1 MVLELLRQAKAEGI
15 QLYLEAGK
23 LKFRARTQPP
33 SDDLRQAIMGR
44 KSDLIAFFEE
54 RAPAQN
60 NDGPQASD
68 PTSPA
73 PLSQTQRRVFYQETA
88 FALQD
93 TYVMRAAYR
102 FDGQL
107 DATRLKQALNAILDR
122 HTILRS
128 KFSIDDAGEATQTP
142 VADLEFAFDIQE
154 EVDFDSWIA
163 KQMAMPLDIG
173 KGMVCYAGLLKR
185 QDTSYLFFAFH
196 HLVFDGW
203 SFDCFYKELATL
215 YNANEG
221 QNLPDIPFQYGDF
234 ARWQEDKDWSDKS
247 RAFWREQLNGA
258 SILNTIKPD
267 HARPSQ
273 ASFSGRLL
281 SIPVNRETVERLR
294 DLARACECSLYSV
307 MLAAFYVVVARYSN
321 TDDCVIGTPVAGR
334 QGAKLDNLIGF
345 FANMVPL
352 RVQADHQLSFRKLV
366 SRVHKSN
373 LAAQAHQDLHF
384 EQIIEQLGFAG
395 EASFTPLT
403 QLIFSLAEEAEAC
416 PTLDGKKGE
425 KIDLDAHHLG
435 FEIELHLTGTSDGGL
450 VANWLYADKLFEQ
463 KTIEAIAQTYAYALD
478 RLASEPD
485 QKLAKVALI
494 APEVQEN
501 WDALNSVTAPY
512 PLELGFADLFEMQVE
527 KTPEAK
533 ACTWLSK
540 DGAVQQLSYA
550 DLNARANGLVA
561 QLIADGAQ
569 VGSRLGIFVGD
580 EADNLIALIAVQKIG
595 GAYVVLDSNNPSS
608 RNEQVIQDTE
618 CTHLIGT
625 ARQCAEFAQLICV
638 EPDGRIEAKNPN
650 RTGDGWH
657 SEMPAMF
664 VFTSGSTGK
673 PKGAALPA
681 SALTNLIFAS
691 KERFGFASEQ
701 CFGVAST
708 LTFDAHLFEIYV
720 ALAFGGSV
728 ALFEPTRF
736 RDGKLLNQDQE
747 RLAVDYLFATPTT
760 WQFLLDD
767 GWRPNAQQT
776 IISGGEALSDQLKS
790 KLFAANRD
798 LNLINIYGPCEC
810 TGYVLAATLGDVDEV
825 HVGQP
830 LPNTGAHVLDAYGNP
845 SPAHCEGELVLSG
858 AQVGLHYL
866 NNELLTAERFGQLNV
881 GGRTVRTYATGDVA
895 KRCADGTIKIV
906 GRRDFQVKINGVRI
920 ELEEVETALMQ
931 HEAVSQ
937 AAVVANALPDGSKQ
951 LLAYIQTSLEPGQAS
966 GVLANFL
973 AEHLPPSFM
982 PAHYIVLNDMPL
994 TSSGKINRKALPAP
1008 DVAQEVQQGTAPR
1021 NQAEQD
1027 LCALWCK
1034 LLDRDVVDVRASF
1047 FALGGYSLLAIKM
1060 LNQVN
1065 QYFGS
1070 QLALRDVIKNLTIEA
1085 IASALDAKQTNV
1097 GAVSTNIERQDLS
1110 QPLPLS
1116 FSQERMWAIDQI
1128 DAHGRFYTIPLVFEI
1143 DGEIDVEKLAIFFD
1157 QFVEQNPILRTAY
1170 LQKTNQ
1176 AYQQVVPFKAG
1187 VLSVSDLRQSQD
1199 ISSQLADLEDQILNA
1214 PFDLSSGQIFR
1225 AALAILN
1232 DHKSRLFIAVH
1243 HIAFDGTSV
1252 GLFIDQLQAF
1262 FNGRQPEAVA
1272 SLNFA
1277 DVAVWQ
1283 HELYDGGQDL
1293 AYWLDRLED
1302 APQLHQLPLDAPRP
1316 AQPSHKGQ
1324 TISAEL
1330 SKEVSSKL
1338 DALAARLGVTEFAA
1352 LFNAF
1357 SAYLCHVQGQADIV
1371 IGTAVA
1377 NRERDAF
1384 EAVIGN
1390 FVNSVALRVQPDFS
1404 ASFSNFLRAGHAQF
1418 QEDMAHQSLPFEKLV
1433 DRLQPERSFAHS
1445 PIFQIMMVQDNSE
1458 SGAIDL
1464 GGAQMRMIDPVETEA
1479 KFDLSVGVRRGD
1491 VISFNINYATDIFN
1505 AARIQ
1510 NLADNFIDFLEKA
1523 VAEPEA
1529 SLDQLLP
1536 LAKLDPALVGPKADI
1551 NSALF
1556 IERFAHWVQMDGDAT
1571 AIRFKGQSISYAELD
1586 AAAEQLAEKLASH
1599 EVGSGSLVGIHVA
1612 RGPRMIEAIL
1622 AVHKLGAAY
1631 LPLDPGYPAV
1641 RLTQIVASA
1650 RPHLI
1655 VTEEINSG
1663 LSADQFTLRDQQ
1675 FYSASNAQSPAQI
1688 ATDAAYVIYTS
1699 GSTGVPKGVG
1709 VGHRSLCN
1717 YLDAVATQIE
1727 MTRDDR
1733 VLQVTSL
1740 SFDIAVTE
1748 ILAPLSVGAG
1758 VVLAA
1763 PGQELDAVFI
1773 AELVEAEGVSFLQM
1787 VPSMLSLL
1795 VDKNRQLA
1803 CVRRVLCGGE
1813 ASSTALFQAAKSTFP
1828 SAKLTNVYGPT
1839 EATVWASAYE
1849 FSGEETDGTMSIG
1862 TPLQNISFYVLD
1874 QNQRAVAAGNKGE
1887 LYIGGDAL
1895 ACGYLHADELTQK
1908 AFVQIRRS
1916 AQRLYKTGDL
1926 VQQLPDG
1933 TLAFVG
1939 RTDSQVKVRG
1949 YRVELGGIEAR
1960 LNALGVQHAVCQLRD
1975 NRLIAFVSNGEPSA
1989 LSAELAQVL
1998 PDYMVPSLI
2007 IQLEQFPL
2015 TPNGKIDRRALADLE
2030 IGMVPAPS
2038 DEPPQGEVE
2047 ATLAE
2052 IWTEILGQENIGR
2065 HANFFTIGGH
2075 SMLAIRVITIL
2086 REMLEEH
2093 VDVKVIFERPT
2104 IASLAE
2110 YIEEFYLQDQLDGT
2124 TQ

>member
-15 QLYLEAGK
+15 QLYVEAGK

-54 RAPAQN
+54 RAPAQS
-60 NDGPQASD
+60 DGPQAGN
-68 PTSPA
+68 PTSAA

-88 FALQD
+88 FDLQD

-128 KFSIDDAGEATQTP
+128 KFSIDDSGEATQTP
-142 VADLEFAFDIQE
+142 VADLQFAFDVQE
-154 EVDFDSWIA
+154 EVVFDSWIA
-163 KQMAMPLDIG
+163 KQMVVPLDIG
-173 KGMVCYAGLLKR
+173 KGIVCYAGLLEQ
-185 QDTSYLFFAFH
+185 QDTSFLFFAFH

-203 SFDCFYKELATL
+203 SFDCFYKELAAL
-215 YNANEG
+215 YNDDEG

-234 ARWQEDKDWSDKS
+234 ARWQGDKDWSDKS
-247 RAFWREQLNGA
+247 RAFWREQLDGA

-281 SIPVNRETVERLR
+281 SMPIDRSTLGRVR

-307 MLAAFYVVVARYSN
+307 MLAAFYVVVARYSQ
-321 TDDCVIGTPVAGR
+321 TEDCVIGTPVAGR

-352 RVQADHQLSFRKLV
+352 RVQADHRLSFRELV

-403 QLIFSLAEEAEAC
+403 QLIFSLAEEVETC
-416 PTLDGKKGE
+416 PTLDGEKGE

-463 KTIEAIAQTYAYALD
+463 ETIESIVQTYAYALD
-478 RLASEPD
+478 RLTSEPD
-485 QKLAKVALI
+485 QKLAKVALV

-501 WDALNSVTAPY
+501 WDAFNSVTDPY

-533 ACTWLSK
+533 ACTWLGK
-540 DGAVQQLSYA
+540 DGAVQQLSYV
-550 DLNARANGLVA
+550 DLNARANGLAA
-561 QLIADGAQ
+561 QLIANGAQ
-569 VGSRLGIFVGD
+569 VGGRVGIFVGD

-595 GAYVVLDSNNPSS
+595 GAYVVLDSNNPAT
-608 RNEQVIQDTE
+608 RNEQIVQDTE

-625 ARQCAEFAQLICV
+625 ARQCAEFTQLICV

-681 SALTNLIFAS
+681 SALTNLVFAS

-708 LTFDAHLFEIYV
+708 LTFDAHLFEIYL

-747 RLAVDYLFATPTT
+747 QLAVDYLFATPTT
-760 WQFLLDD
+760 WQCLLDD
-767 GWRPNAQQT
+767 GWRPKAKQS

-790 KLFAANRD
+790 KLFAANPA

-810 TGYVLAATLGDVDEV
+810 TGYVLTAVLSDGEHV
-825 HVGQP
+825 HVGNP

-845 SPAHCEGELVLSG
+845 CPEYCEGELVLSG

-866 NNELLTAERFGQLNV
+866 NNENLTAERFGQLNV
-881 GGRTVRTYATGDVA
+881 DGQTVRTYATGDVA
-895 KRCADGTIKIV
+895 KRCDDGTIKIV

-920 ELEEVETALMQ
+920 ELEEVETALIQ

-951 LLAYIQTSLEPGQAS
+951 LLAYVQTTLKPGKAS
-966 GVLANFL
+966 HVLASFL

-982 PAHYIVLNDMPL
+982 PAHYIVLDDMPL
-994 TSSGKINRKALPAP
+994 TSSGKINRKALLAP
-1008 DVAQEVQQGTAPR
+1008 DFTQEVQQGTAPR

-1034 LLDRDVVDVRASF
+1034 LLERDVVDVRASF

-1065 QYFGS
+1065 QHFGC
-1070 QLALRDVIKNLTIEA
+1070 QLALRDVIKDLTIEA

-1097 GAVSTNIERQDLS
+1097 DAVPNAIERQDLS

-1116 FSQERMWAIDQI
+1116 FSQERMWAVDQI
-1128 DAHGRFYTIPLVFEI
+1128 DAHGRFYTIPLVFEV
-1143 DGEIDVEKLAIFFD
+1143 DGEIDVDRLAAFFD

-1170 LQKTNQ
+1170 LQNADR
-1176 AYQQVVPFKAG
+1176 AYQQVMPFKAG

-1199 ISSQLADLEDQILNA
+1199 AVAQLDTLEEQTLNA
-1214 PFDLSSGQIFR
+1214 PFDLPSGQIFR

-1252 GLFIDQLQAF
+1252 GIFIDQLKTF
-1262 FNGRQPEAVA
+1262 FNGSSQVA
-1272 SLNFA
+1272 DANLNFA
-1277 DVAVWQ
+1277 DIAVWQ
-1283 HELYDGGQDL
+1283 HEHYDGDQDL

-1302 APQLHQLPLDAPRP
+1302 APQLHQLPLDASRP

-1330 SKEVSSKL
+1330 STEVSSKL

-1357 SAYLCHVQGQADIV
+1357 AAYLCHVQGQADIV
-1371 IGTAVA
+1371 IGSAVA

-1384 EAVIGN
+1384 ESVIGN

-1404 ASFSNFLRAGHAQF
+1404 SSFSDFLRSAHSQF

-1433 DRLQPERSFAHS
+1433 DRLQPERSFSHS

-1458 SGAIDL
+1458 SGSIDL
-1464 GGAQMRMIDPVETEA
+1464 GGANMRMIDPVETEA

-1491 VISFNINYATDIFN
+1491 VINFNINFATDIFN

-1510 NLADNFIDFLEKA
+1510 NLADGFIHFLEKA
-1523 VAEPEA
+1523 VAEPA
-1529 SLDQLLP
+1529 VSIDRLLP
-1536 LAKLDPALVGPKADI
+1536 LTKVEPALVGPKADI
-1551 NSALF
+1551 NATTF
-1556 IERFAHWVQMDGDAT
+1556 IERFAHMVQMDGDAT
-1571 AIRFKGQSISYAELD
+1571 AIRFEGQSISYAELD
-1586 AAAEQLAEKLASH
+1586 AAAEQLAKKLASH

-1631 LPLDPGYPAV
+1631 LPFDPGYPAA
-1641 RLTQIVASA
+1641 RLAQIVASA

-1655 VTEEINSG
+1655 ITEEINSG
-1663 LSADQFTLRDQQ
+1663 LEADQFSLRDRQ
-1675 FYSASNAQSPAQI
+1675 FYSTLNAQPPLQVASD
-1688 ATDAAYVIYTS
+1688 TAYVIYTS
-1699 GSTGVPKGVG
+1699 GSTGVPKGVEI
-1709 VGHRSLCN
+1709 GHRSLCN
-1717 YLDAVATQIE
+1717 YLDAVATQLE
-1727 MTRDDR
+1727 MARDDR

-1758 VVLAA
+1758 VVLTAS
-1763 PGQELDAVFI
+1763 GQELDAVSI
-1773 AELVEAEGVSFLQM
+1773 AELIEAECVSFVQM

-1795 VDKNRQLA
+1795 VDQNREFGH
-1803 CVRRVLCGGE
+1803 VRRVLCGGE
-1813 ASSTALFQAAKSTFP
+1813 ASSTALFQAAKATFP
-1828 SAKLTNVYGPT
+1828 NAHLTNVYGPT

-1849 FSGEETDGTMSIG
+1849 FSGEEADGTVSIG

-1887 LYIGGDAL
+1887 LYIGGVAL
-1895 ACGYLHADELTQK
+1895 AFGYLHADELTRK
-1908 AFVQIRRS
+1908 AFVQNPGS
-1916 AQRLYKTGDL
+1916 AQRLYKTGDV
-1926 VQQLPDG
+1926 VQQQPDG

-1949 YRVELGGIEAR
+1949 YRVELGEIEAR
-1960 LNALGVQHAVCQLRD
+1960 LNRLVVKHAVCQLRD
-1975 NRLIAFVSNGEPSA
+1975 DRLIAFVSNGDPSA

-2030 IGMVPAPS
+2030 IGFAPAPS

-2052 IWTEILGQENIGR
+2052 IWTDILGLENIGR

-2110 YIEEFYLQDQLDGT
+2110 YIEELYLQDQLDGT

>member
-15 QLYLEAGK
+15 QLYVEAGK

-54 RAPAQN
+54 RAPAQS
-60 NDGPQASD
+60 DGPQAGN
-68 PTSPA
+68 PTSAA

-88 FALQD
+88 FDLQD

-107 DATRLKQALNAILDR
+107 DVERLERALNAILDR

-128 KFSIDDAGEATQTP
+128 KFSIDDSGEATQTP
-142 VADLEFAFDIQE
+142 VADIEFAVYTQE
-154 EVDFDSWIA
+154 DVDFDSWVA
-163 KQMAMPLDIG
+163 KQMAVPLDIG
-173 KGMVCYAGLLKR
+173 KGMVCYAGLLKQ

-203 SFDCFYKELATL
+203 SFDCFYKELAKL
-215 YNANEG
+215 YNADEG

-234 ARWQEDKDWSDKS
+234 ARWQGGKNWSDKS
-247 RAFWREQLNGA
+247 RAFWREKLDGA
-258 SILNTIKPD
+258 SIFNTIKPD
-267 HARPSQ
+267 HARPSH

-281 SIPVNRETVERLR
+281 SIPVNRATVERLR

-321 TDDCVIGTPVAGR
+321 TEDCVIGTPVAGR

-352 RVQADHQLSFRKLV
+352 RVQADHRLSFREFV

-403 QLIFSLAEEAEAC
+403 QLIFSLAEEAETC

-450 VANWLYADKLFEQ
+450 IANWLYADKLFEQ
-463 KTIEAIAQTYAYALD
+463 ESIEAIAQTYAYALD
-478 RLASEPD
+478 RLTSEPD
-485 QKLAKVALI
+485 QKLAKVVLV

-501 WDALNSVTAPY
+501 WDALNSVSAPY
-512 PLELGFADLFEMQVE
+512 PLELGFADLFEKQVE
-527 KTPEAK
+527 KTPDAK
-533 ACTWLSK
+533 ACAWLGK
-540 DGAVQQLSYA
+540 NGAVQQLSYA
-550 DLNARANGLVA
+550 DLNARANGLTS
-561 QLIADGAQ
+561 QLFADGAQ
-569 VGSRLGIFVGD
+569 VGSRVGVFIGD
-580 EADNLIALIAVQKIG
+580 EADNLIDLIAVQKIG
-595 GAYVVLDSNNPSS
+595 GAYVVLDSNNPAS
-608 RNEQVIQDTE
+608 RNEQIIQDTE

-625 ARQCAEFAQLICV
+625 AQQCSAFAQLICV
-638 EPDGRIEAKNPN
+638 EPDGRIEATNPN
-650 RTGDGWH
+650 RAGNGWH

-664 VFTSGSTGK
+664 VFTSGSTGN

-691 KERFGFASEQ
+691 QDRFGFASGQ

-720 ALAFGGSV
+720 SLAFGGSI

-736 RDGKLLNQDQE
+736 RDGKLLKQDQE

-767 GWRPNAQQT
+767 GWRPKAQQT
-776 IISGGEALSDQLKS
+776 IISGGEALSELLKS
-790 KLFAANRD
+790 NLFNANPD

-810 TGYVLAATLGDVDEV
+810 TGYVLAAALSDGNEV

-830 LPNTGAHVLDAYGNP
+830 LPNTGAHVLDAYGTP
-845 SPAHCEGELVLSG
+845 CPAHCEGELVLSG
-858 AQVGLHYL
+858 AQVGLYYL
-866 NNELLTAERFGQLNV
+866 NNERLTAERFGQLNV

-951 LLAYIQTSLEPGQAS
+951 LLAYVQTSLEPGQAS
-966 GVLANFL
+966 GELASFL

-982 PAHYIVLNDMPL
+982 PAHYIVLDDMPL
-994 TSSGKINRKALPAP
+994 TSSGKINRKALPA
-1008 DVAQEVQQGTAPR
+1008 ANITQEVQQGTTPR
-1021 NQAEQD
+1021 NKAEQD

-1034 LLDRDVVDVRASF
+1034 LLERDVVDVRASF
-1047 FALGGYSLLAIKM
+1047 FALGGFSLLAIKM

-1065 QYFGS
+1065 QHFGS

-1085 IASALDAKQTNV
+1085 IASALNAQHTNV
-1097 GAVSTNIERQDLS
+1097 GAVSINVERQDLS

-1143 DGEIDVEKLAIFFD
+1143 DGEIDVDRLATFFD
-1157 QFVEQNPILRTAY
+1157 QFVEQNPILRTAFV
-1170 LQKTNQ
+1170 QKADQ
-1176 AYQQVVPFKAG
+1176 AYQQVKPFKPG
-1187 VLSVSDLRQSQD
+1187 VLGVSDLRQSQD
-1199 ISSQLADLEDQILNA
+1199 MPSQLADLEDQILNA

-1232 DHKSRLFIAVH
+1232 HHKSRLFIAVH

-1252 GLFIDQLQAF
+1252 GIFIDQLQAF
-1262 FNGRQPEAVA
+1262 FNGRQPKAVA

-1283 HELYDGGQDL
+1283 HEHYDSEQDL

-1302 APQLHQLPLDAPRP
+1302 APRLHQLPLDAPRP

-1324 TISAEL
+1324 TISAALNE
-1330 SKEVSSKL
+1330 EVSSKL
-1338 DALAARLGVTEFAA
+1338 DALAAQLGVTEFAA

-1357 SAYLCHVQGQADIV
+1357 AAYLCHVQGQADIV

-1384 EAVIGN
+1384 QAVIGN

-1404 ASFSNFLRAGHAQF
+1404 ASFSDFLRASHAQF

-1491 VISFNINYATDIFN
+1491 VISFNINFSTDIFN
-1505 AARIQ
+1505 AVRIQ
-1510 NLADNFIDFLEKA
+1510 NLADGFITFLEEA
-1523 VAEPEA
+1523 MAEPEA

-1536 LAKLDPALVGPKADI
+1536 LAQLEPALVGPNADI
-1551 NSALF
+1551 NATTF

-1571 AIRFKGQSISYAELD
+1571 AIRFEGQSISYAELD
-1586 AAAEQLAEKLASH
+1586 AAAEQLAKKLASH

-1631 LPLDPGYPAV
+1631 LPLDPGYPSG
-1641 RLTQIVASA
+1641 RLAQIVTSA
-1650 RPHLI
+1650 RPHFI
-1655 VTEEINSG
+1655 VTEEINSC
-1663 LSADQFTLRDQQ
+1663 LAANQISLRDLQIHQ
-1675 FYSASNAQSPAQI
+1675 AHNAQSPVKVA
-1688 ATDAAYVIYTS
+1688 ADTAYVIYTS
-1699 GSTGVPKGVG
+1699 GSTGAPKGVEI
-1709 VGHRSLCN
+1709 GHRSLCN
-1717 YLDAVATQIE
+1717 YLDAVAAQFE

-1748 ILAPLSVGAG
+1748 ILAPLSLGAR
-1758 VVLAA
+1758 VVLTA
-1763 PGQELDAVFI
+1763 PGQELDAVSI
-1773 AELVEAEGVSFLQM
+1773 AELVESEGVSFVQM

-1795 VDKNRQLA
+1795 VDQNRQLA
-1803 CVRRVLCGGE
+1803 CVQHVLCGGE
-1813 ASSTALFQAAKSTFP
+1813 ASSTALFHAAKSTFP
-1828 SAKLTNVYGPT
+1828 RAKLTNVYGPT

-1849 FSGEETDGTMSIG
+1849 FSGEETDGTVSIG

-1874 QNQRAVAAGNKGE
+1874 QNQRLVSAGNKGE

-1895 ACGYLHADELTQK
+1895 AYGYLHANELTQK
-1908 AFVQIRRS
+1908 AFAQIPGS

-1926 VQQLPDG
+1926 VRQQSDG
-1933 TLAFVG
+1933 ALAFVG

-1949 YRVELGGIEAR
+1949 YRVELGEIDAR
-1960 LNALGVQHAVCQLRD
+1960 LNRLGVQHAVCQLRD
-1975 NRLIAFVSNGEPSA
+1975 DRLIAFVSNGEPSA
-1989 LSAELAQVL
+1989 LSADLTNVL

-2007 IQLEQFPL
+2007 IQLEKFPL

-2030 IGMVPAPS
+2030 IGMVHAPT

-2052 IWTEILGQENIGR
+2052 IWTDILGVENIGR

-2104 IASLAE
+2104 IASLAT
-2110 YIEEFYLQDQLDGT
+2110 YLEEFYLQDELDGT

>member
-15 QLYLEAGK
+15 QLYVEAGK

-33 SDDLRQAIMGR
+33 SDDLRQAIMGH
-44 KSDLIAFFEE
+44 KSDLIAFFEDHT
-54 RAPAQN
+54 PSQQN
-60 NDGPQASD
+60 EGPLAEN
-68 PTSPA
+68 PMAAA

-88 FALQD
+88 FDLQD
-93 TYVMRAAYR
+93 TYVLRAAYR

-107 DATRLKQALNAILDR
+107 DAQRLQRALNDILDR

-128 KFSIDDAGEATQTP
+128 QFTLDDAGEATQTP
-142 VADLEFAFDIQE
+142 LADVELALDVQDDL
-154 EVDFDSWIA
+154 DFDTWLTA
-163 KQMAMPLDIG
+163 QMAVPLDIG
-173 KGMVCYAGLLKR
+173 NGMVCYAGLLR
-185 QDTSYLFFAFH
+185 HQDASYLFFAFH

-203 SFDCFYKELATL
+203 SFDCFYKELSAL
-215 YNANEG
+215 YGINEG
-221 QNLPDIPFQYGDF
+221 QNLPELPFQYGDF
-234 ARWQEDKDWSDKS
+234 ARWQGGKDWSNKS
-247 RAFWREQLNGA
+247 RQYWQEQLDGA

-281 SIPVNRETVERLR
+281 TVPVERKSLDGLR
-294 DLARACECSLYSV
+294 ALARECECSLYSV
-307 MLAAFYVVVARYSN
+307 MLAAFCVVVVRYSQ
-321 TDDCVIGTPVAGR
+321 TEDCVIGTPVAGR
-334 QGAKLDNLIGF
+334 RGAKLDDLIGF

-352 RVQADHQLSFRKLV
+352 RVQTDHQLSFRDLIR
-366 SRVHKSN
+366 RVHKTN

-384 EQIIEQLGFAG
+384 ERIIDQLGFAG

-403 QLIFSLAEEAEAC
+403 QLIFSLAEEAETC
-416 PTLDGKKGE
+416 PILDGKKGAR
-425 KIDLDAHHLG
+425 IDLDAYHLG

-450 VANWLYADKLFEQ
+450 VANWLYADRLFEQ
-463 KTIEAIAQTYAYALD
+463 ETIESIAQTYAYALEC
-478 RLASEPD
+478 LTSEPD
-485 QKLAKVALI
+485 QKLAKVALV
-494 APEVQEN
+494 APELQEN
-501 WDALNSVTAPY
+501 WDAINSVSAPY
-512 PLELGFADLFEMQVE
+512 PLKLGFADLFEKQVE
-527 KTPEAK
+527 KTPDAN
-533 ACTWLSK
+533 ACAWLGK

-550 DLNARANGLVA
+550 DLNARANGLA
-561 QLIADGAQ
+561 SQLIANGAQ
-569 VGSRLGIFVGD
+569 VGSRVGIFVGH
-580 EADNLIALIAVQKIG
+580 EADNLIALIAVQKFG
-595 GAYVVLDSNNPSS
+595 GAYVVLDSNNPAA
-608 RNEQVIQDTE
+608 RNEQIIQDTE

-625 ARQCAEFAQLICV
+625 AQQFVDFPQTICV
-638 EPDGRIEAKNPN
+638 EPDGRNEAQSPSRAGN
-650 RTGDGWH
+650 GWH
-657 SEMPAMF
+657 SEMLAVF
-664 VFTSGSTGK
+664 VFTSGSTGR
-673 PKGAALPA
+673 PKGSALPA

-691 KERFGFASEQ
+691 KERLGFASGQ

-720 ALAFGGSV
+720 ALAFGGAI

-747 RLAVDYLFATPTT
+747 LLAVDYLFATPTT
-760 WQFLLDD
+760 WQYLLDD
-767 GWRPNAQQT
+767 GWCPKAQQT

-790 KLFAANRD
+790 KLYTANRD
-798 LNLINIYGPCEC
+798 ICLINIYGPCEC
-810 TGYVLAATLGDVDEV
+810 TGYVLASTLSDGEDV
-825 HVGQP
+825 HVGEP

-845 SPAHCEGELVLSG
+845 CPAHCEGELVLSG
-858 AQVGLHYL
+858 AQVGLYYL
-866 NNELLTAERFGQLNV
+866 NNERLTAERFGKLNV

-895 KRCADGTIKIV
+895 KRCADGTIKII

-920 ELEEVETALMQ
+920 ELEEVETALMH

-937 AAVVANALPDGSKQ
+937 AAVIANALPDGSKQ
-951 LLAYIQTSLEPGQAS
+951 LLAYVQTTLEPVQAS
-966 GVLANFL
+966 SVLTRFL
-973 AEHLPPSFM
+973 AENLPPSFM
-982 PAHYIVLNDMPL
+982 PAHYILLDEMPL
-994 TSSGKINRKALPAP
+994 TSSGKINRKALPAA
-1008 DVAQEVQQGTAPR
+1008 DITQEVQLGTAPR
-1021 NQAEQD
+1021 NRAEQD
-1027 LCALWCK
+1027 LCALWSK
-1034 LLDRDVVDVRASF
+1034 LLERDVVDVRASF

-1065 QYFGS
+1065 KHFGS

-1085 IASALDAKQTNV
+1085 IASALDANQTNA

-1143 DGEIDVEKLAIFFD
+1143 DGEFDLDRLAAFFD
-1157 QFVEQNPILRTAY
+1157 QFVEENPILHTTY
-1170 LQKTNQ
+1170 LQKADH
-1176 AYQQVVPFKAG
+1176 AYQQVLPFKPG
-1187 VLSVSDLRQSQD
+1187 VLSVSDMRQSQD
-1199 ISSQLADLEDQILNA
+1199 MPSHLADLEDRILNA

-1225 AALAILN
+1225 AALAILSEE
-1232 DHKSRLFIAVH
+1232 KSRLFIAVH
-1243 HIAFDGTSV
+1243 HIAFDGKSV
-1252 GLFIDQLQAF
+1252 GIFIDQLKAF
-1262 FNGRQPEAVA
+1262 FNGSSQVA
-1272 SLNFA
+1272 DANLNFA
-1277 DVAVWQ
+1277 DIAVWQ
-1283 HELYDGGQDL
+1283 HDHYDGDQDL
-1293 AYWLDRLED
+1293 AYWVDRLED
-1302 APQLHQLPLDAPRP
+1302 APQLHQLPLDAARP

-1324 TISAEL
+1324 TISAAL
-1330 SKEVSSKL
+1330 SEEVSSKL
-1338 DALAARLGVTEFAA
+1338 DALAARLGVTEFAT
-1352 LFNAF
+1352 LFDAF
-1357 SAYLCHVQGQADIV
+1357 AAYLCHVQGQADIV

-1384 EAVIGN
+1384 EGIIGN

-1404 ASFSNFLRAGHAQF
+1404 ASFSDFLRAAHAQF

-1433 DRLQPERSFAHS
+1433 DRLQPGRSFAHS

-1491 VISFNINYATDIFN
+1491 VISFNINFATDIFD
-1505 AARIQ
+1505 ASRIQ
-1510 NLADNFIDFLEKA
+1510 NLTEGFVDFLEKA
-1523 VAEPEA
+1523 VAEPAA

-1536 LAKLDPALVGPKADI
+1536 LTKLEPALFGPKADI
-1551 NSALF
+1551 NATPF
-1556 IERFAHWVQMDGDAT
+1556 IERFAYWVQMEGDAT
-1571 AIRFKGQSISYAELD
+1571 AIRFEGQSISYAELD
-1586 AAAEQLAEKLASH
+1586 AAAEQLADKLASH
-1599 EVGSGSLVGIHVA
+1599 EIDAGSLVGVHIA

-1631 LPLDPGYPAV
+1631 LPLDPGYPES
-1641 RLTQIVASA
+1641 RLAQIVASA

-1655 VTEEINSG
+1655 VTEEINRG
-1663 LSADQFTLRDQQ
+1663 LEAHQFSVRDQQ
-1675 FYSASNAQSPAQI
+1675 FYQASDAQLPVQV

-1699 GSTGVPKGVG
+1699 GSTGAPKGVE

-1717 YLDAVATQIE
+1717 YLDAVARQFE
-1727 MTRDDR
+1727 MARDDR

-1740 SFDIAVTE
+1740 SFDIVVTE
-1748 ILAPLSVGAG
+1748 ILAPLSIGAS
-1758 VVLAA
+1758 VVLTA
-1763 PGQELDAVFI
+1763 PGQELDAAFI
-1773 AELVEAEGVSFLQM
+1773 ADLVETEGVSLVQM

-1795 VDKNRQLA
+1795 VDQNRKFVT
-1803 CVRRVLCGGE
+1803 VRRVLCGGE
-1813 ASSTALFQAAKSTFP
+1813 ASSTALFQTAKSTF
-1828 SAKLTNVYGPT
+1828 SNAKLTNVYGPT
-1839 EATVWASAYE
+1839 EATVWASAYD
-1849 FSGEETDGTMSIG
+1849 FSGNETDGTVSIG
-1862 TPLQNISFYVLD
+1862 VPLQNISFYVLN
-1874 QNQRAVAAGNKGE
+1874 QNQRPVNAGNRGE

-1895 ACGYLHADELTQK
+1895 AYGYLHADELTQK
-1908 AFVQIRRS
+1908 AFVQIPGS

-1926 VQQLPDG
+1926 VQQRPDG
-1933 TLAFVG
+1933 TFAFVG

-1949 YRVELGGIEAR
+1949 YRVELGEIEAQ

-1975 NRLIAFVSNGEPSA
+1975 NRLIAFISNGEPNA

-2030 IGMVPAPS
+2030 IGMTPAATE
-2038 DEPPQGEVE
+2038 EPPQGEVE

-2052 IWTEILGQENIGR
+2052 IWTDVLGLENIGR

-2075 SMLAIRVITIL
+2075 SMLAIRVVTIL

-2104 IASLAE
+2104 IASLAA
-2110 YIEEFYLQDQLDGT
+2110 YLEEFYLQDELDGT